1 MSENNYSH
9 QPDNEHRSHRPYWK
23 RAHHDW
29 RFWVALLLMLGA
41 MLIYL
46 MTDDLSMVPH
56 IRARPAQSG
65 NTGTSGAR

>member
-1 MSENNYSH
+1 MNVSEELENGH
-9 QPDNEHRSHRPYWK
+9 HEPRPDPYWK